1 MEMKQPLHF
10 SGIFLAGLIAI
21 AAPAA
26 QAKSDTRAVTPQV
39 LVGAFPSPPM
49 GAGPGKLTVMHLP
62 DSVAQVVDFGQAGT
76 PTGNSFYVAVDS
88 QNNQIFVPSVAS
100 ITNVIDLRTDK
111 LVRQFKS
118 IPGGRVAIV
127 SPDHTMVF
135 VLSGQALAAYS
146 TSDDAL
152 RYQVPVG
159 GNALAFNTDGSRL
172 YVGGNMNETI
182 ADIDSS
188 SGHIVRQIPIAHS
201 GDLAWAH
208 GLLFSADIKSG
219 VMTAYNPETN
229 QTIRM
234 PTGEVDPNF
243 AYNKIPAASAGFMQL
258 AVSPSQDTVYA
269 AGFSGH
275 IMRFS
280 TVEPAYLGQVE
291 VSAGKPGLN
300 KLSGLAVLPNA
311 TEAITTIENRN
322 ESVVVDLRTGKVL
335 KRMPNIASNRWV
347 LAH

>member
-1 MEMKQPLHF
+1 MKMKQPLHF
-10 SGIFLAGLIAI
+10 SGILLAGLIAI
-21 AAPAA
+21 AAPVA
-26 QAKSDTRAVTPQV
+26 QAKSDTGAATPQV

-88 QNNQIFVPSVAS
+88 QNNQIFVPSVAGT
-100 ITNVIDLRTDK
+100 TNVIDLRTDK

-127 SPDHTMVF
+127 SPDHNMVF

-182 ADIDSS
+182 TDIDPS
-188 SGHIVRQIPIAHS
+188 SGHIKNPTRDDQSFGTVCVLYFSDFKQIDALFVHIQFHQSSITQFLILDRIQFS
-201 GDLAWAH
+201 GMQAINV
-208 GLLFSADIKSG
+208 ADILQ
-219 VMTAYNPETN
+219 P
-229 QTIRM
+229 R
-234 PTGEVDPNF
+234 
-243 AYNKIPAASAGFMQL
+243 
-258 AVSPSQDTVYA
+258 SQV
-269 AGFSGH
+269 
-275 IMRFS
+275 
-280 TVEPAYLGQVE
+280 P
-291 VSAGKPGLN
+291 
-300 KLSGLAVLPNA
+300 
-311 TEAITTIENRN
+311 
-322 ESVVVDLRTGKVL
+322 KV
-335 KRMPNIASNRWV
+335 A
-347 LAH
+347 